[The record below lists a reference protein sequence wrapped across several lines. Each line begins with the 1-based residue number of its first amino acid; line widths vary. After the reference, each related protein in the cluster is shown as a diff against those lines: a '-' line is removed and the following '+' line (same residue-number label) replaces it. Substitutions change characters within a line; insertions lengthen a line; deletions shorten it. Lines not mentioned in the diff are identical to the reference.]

1 MYLFV
6 VLRCVAGIAHGSLQ
20 VWERQGYQNMKDY
33 IVRATAADA
42 QIRAFACS
50 TRGVA
55 EAARQAHNTSPVV
68 TAALGRLLSA
78 GTMMGS
84 MLKGEK
90 DLLTLQIKADG
101 PMQGLTVTADSLGNV
116 KGYANVSDVI
126 LPANALGKLDVAGAV
141 GHGTLS
147 VIKDMGLKE
156 PYVGQTLLQTSE
168 IAEDLTY
175 YFATSEQV
183 PSSVGL
189 GVLMNR
195 DNTVKQAGGFIIQLM
210 PFAADEV
217 IDRLEQNL
225 NKITSVTS
233 LLDAGNTPEQILE
246 ILLEGLEPEMNDTMH
261 VAFSCNCNRKKI
273 EKVLIS
279 LGKQEIK
286 DMIDDGQEIEVNCH
300 FCNTHYT
307 FSVDELKELYKK
319 SR

>member
-1 MYLFV
+1 M
-6 VLRCVAGIAHGSLQ
+6 
-20 VWERQGYQNMKDY
+20 
-33 IVRATAADA
+33 VRATAADA
-42 QIRAFACS
+42 QIRAFAC
-50 TRGVA
+50 TTKDTV

-78 GTMMGS
+78 GAMMGS

-90 DLLTLQIKADG
+90 DLLTLQIKGDG
-101 PMQGLTVTADSLGNV
+101 PMKSLTVTADSLGNV
-116 KGYANVSDVI
+116 KGYAGVPDVI
-126 LPANALGKLDVAGAV
+126 VPAKPNGKLDVSGAV
-141 GHGTLS
+141 GAGTLS

-156 PYVGQTLLQTSE
+156 PYVGQTLLQTGE

-225 NKITSVTS
+225 GGFTSVTS
-233 LLDAGNTPEQILE
+233 ALDEGKTPEQMLE
-246 ILLEGLEPEMNDTMH
+246 TLLDGLSPEMAGTMP
-261 VAFSCNCNRKKI
+261 VAFSCNCNRQKI

-279 LGKQEIK
+279 LGKKEIK
-286 DMIDDGQEIEVNCH
+286 SMIDDGKDIEVNCH
-300 FCNTHYT
+300 FCNAHYKFT
-307 FSVDELKELYKK
+307 VEELKNLYRL
-319 SR
+319 SRT